1 MAVVDTLN
9 PLQIRNQLQLSQE
22 HMSRLLHVS
31 TKTLWRWEKNETSP
45 KSETIEHLTKL
56 KKIAEI
62 AQKVYTPDGITA
74 FLTTPMEVFGG
85 RTAYDLMSLG
95 EYDQVIAVLAADYEG
110 LGY

>member
-9 PLQIRNQLQLSQE
+9 PFQIRNQLQLSQE
-22 HMSRLLHVS
+22 QMSRLLHVS
-31 TKTLWRWEKNETSP
+31 TKTLWRWEKTETFPNS
-45 KSETIEHLTKL
+45 KTLEHLTKL

-62 AQKVYTPDGITA
+62 AQKVYTPDGITG
-74 FLTTPMEVFGG
+74 FLTTPMQVFDG

-95 EYDQVIAVLAADYEG
+95 EYDQVIAALAADYEG

>member
-31 TKTLWRWEKNETSP
+31 TKTLWRWEKTETSP
-45 KSETIEHLTKL
+45 KSEIVEHLTKL

-62 AQKVYTPDGITA
+62 AQKVYSSDGITA
-74 FLTTPMEVFGG
+74 FLTTPMEVFSG